1 MFPMQGTWVLSLV
14 GELISCMLNG
24 KKKKKKK
31 SHYTNILNVF
41 NVLLSSKLNLKKK
54 EKKKYPD
61 TQSLIKNTHKIPE
74 ISPKQNLNLPS
85 VPAAIYIGSPSRDDF
100 KSIGMLLLLLLLL
113 SHLSRVRLCAT
124 P

>member
-1 MFPMQGTWVLSLV
+1 MLS
-14 GELISCMLNG
+14 G
-24 KKKKKKK
+24 KKKKKK

-54 EKKKYPD
+54 KKKYPD

-74 ISPKQNLNLPS
+74 ISQKQNLNLPS

-113 SHLSRVRLCAT
+113 SHFSRVQLCAT